1 MASTKDVFAELDSD
15 IKADPEKFK
24 SEVDGIFK
32 FVLSGD
38 EPGTWVVNCK
48 DEVGASE
55 SDSEADCTMSLASED
70 FVAISSGE
78 LDGMQAFMVGKIQV
92 EGDMGLAMKLQTLL

>member
-1 MASTKDVFAELDSD
+1 
-15 IKADPEKFK
+15 
-24 SEVDGIFK
+24 
-32 FVLSGD
+32 
-38 EPGTWVVNCK
+38 
-48 DEVGASE
+48 
-55 SDSEADCTMSLASED
+55 MSLAAED